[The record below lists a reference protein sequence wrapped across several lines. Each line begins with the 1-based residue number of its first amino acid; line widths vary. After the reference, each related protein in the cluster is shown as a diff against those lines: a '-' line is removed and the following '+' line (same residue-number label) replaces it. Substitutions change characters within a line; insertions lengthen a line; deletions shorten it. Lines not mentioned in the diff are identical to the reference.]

1 MLPEFIR
8 KPGDGAELFCMHGE
22 TDYRVMLWYQQSA
35 GQRDLSLI
43 RHVNNKTSNVE
54 NVFIKYFK
62 LSGDLSG
69 ETVINSTLLVQ
80 LKDLEKSGLYYYCAP
95 RLARQ
100 HTPTTIL
107 YKNNIMSFFSAAV
120 WNEELN

>member
-43 RHVNNKTSNVE
+43 GHVNYKTSNVE

-69 ETVINSTLLVQ
+69 DLINSSLLVQ
-80 LKDLEKSGLYYYCAP
+80 LKDLEKSGLYYCAA